1 MMMRTRNFFA
11 SLIGATAILATLLVA
26 HAGNE
31 YYILISP
38 IPGESTDQAA
48 SSSTAEIDF
57 VEWVGGDSGAS
68 PTGNGPGSRR
78 LFLWG

>member
-1 MMMRTRNFFA
+1 MMMQTRNFFA
-11 SLIGATAILATLLVA
+11 SLIGAAAILATSLAA
-26 HAGNE
+26 HAGTE
-31 YYILISP
+31 YYIIISP

-57 VEWVGGDSGAS
+57 VEWAGGDSGVA
-68 PTGNGPGSRR
+68 PTGNGPGSRH